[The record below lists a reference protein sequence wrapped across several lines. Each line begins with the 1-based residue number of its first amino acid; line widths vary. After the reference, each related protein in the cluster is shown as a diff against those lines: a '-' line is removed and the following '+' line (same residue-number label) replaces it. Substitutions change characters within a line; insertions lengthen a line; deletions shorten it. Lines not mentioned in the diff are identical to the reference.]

1 MPAVISFCQLSER
14 LFIALM
20 VSVALIGCS
29 SQPTQDNTTVNT
41 RELFDPWCN
50 YAADGLAEQISQKC
64 IDNAAAG
71 DVDALTNL
79 AYLYAKGILVEQD
92 FVRAM
97 VYYRKAAHQ
106 GMPEAQYSLAEMY
119 RGGRVGKPNYELA
132 RYWYQQLAS
141 QAVDPQYPRHQ
152 VDAQFML
159 GLMHFQGLGDVVD
172 LKAAQHWLTLSSNNG
187 HSEAPYVLGK
197 IYLEHYH
204 QPAQAFKWYQVSA
217 EREFAPAMHQIG
229 MMYIDGTFGKVDAV
243 KAETWLERAA
253 SLGLAEAQVDLATSE
268 YNGMNGEADF
278 IKIYVWLDAAAG
290 QGNAMAKQR
299 LEFIAAKLNPQQLV
313 KAQALSK
320 QCSTSQ
326 FKQCNL

>member
-1 MPAVISFCQLSER
+1 MRIFLIVIILVLQS
-14 LFIALM
+14 
-20 VSVALIGCS
+20 CS
-29 SQPTQDNTTVNT
+29 SQPTQDNTAVNT
-41 RELFDPWCN
+41 RALFDPWCH
-50 YAADGLAEQISQKC
+50 YAADGLAEQISQQC

-92 FVRAM
+92 FARAM
-97 VYYRKAAHQ
+97 VYYRKAARQ

-119 RGGRVGKPNYELA
+119 RGGRVGEANYELA

-159 GLMHFQGLGDVVD
+159 GLMHFQGVGGAVD
-172 LKAAQHWLTLSSNNG
+172 LKAAQHWLTISSSNG

-197 IYLEHYH
+197 IYLEHYN
-204 QPAQAFKWYQVSA
+204 QPAQALKWYQVSA

-229 MMYIDGTFGKVDAV
+229 MMYIDGTSGEVDAV

-268 YNGMNGEADF
+268 YNGMNGKPDF

-313 KAQALSK
+313 KARALSK
-320 QCSTSQ
+320 QCSASQ
-326 FKQCNL
+326 FKQCKTLSLAN